1 MDDVESP
8 GGYEPYRRY
17 PIGGAAV
24 DLVALALAVTL
35 WSVLEVDATVGAL
48 SVAHVVVVLLTVLPV
63 VVAHEIVHYLTGRVL
78 GLTPTIHWGFPT
90 PHAAPLRQHVP
101 RGRNLAVLLA
111 PTALISGGALAATLF
126 VSHPLALAVC
136 SFVALVNTACAAGD
150 LVGATWLAWQPPGT
164 LVYLDAAQDR
174 ARELYAR
181 PK

>member
-1 MDDVESP
+1 MDDVDSP

-24 DLVALALAVTL
+24 DFVALAIAVALWTL
-35 WSVLEVDATVGAL
+35 LEVDSLVGAL
-48 SVAHVVVVLLTVLPV
+48 SLAHGVVVILTVLPV
-63 VVAHEIVHYLTGRVL
+63 LMAHEIVHYATGRLL

-90 PHAAPLRQHVP
+90 PHAAPLRQHVR
-101 RGRNLAVLLA
+101 RGQNVAVLLA
-111 PTALISGGALAATLF
+111 PTVLISGGALAATLV

-136 SFVALVNTACAAGD
+136 TFVALVNTACAAGD

>member
-1 MDDVESP
+1 MDVVESP

-24 DLVALALAVTL
+24 DLVALAIAVAL
-35 WSVLEVDATVGAL
+35 WSVLEVDSVVGAL
-48 SVAHVVVVLLTVLPV
+48 SVSHVLVLVLTVLPV
-63 VVAHEIVHYLTGRVL
+63 VMVHEVVHYLAGLSL

-90 PHAAPLRQHVP
+90 PHAVPLRQHVR
-101 RGRNLAVLLA
+101 RGQNVAVLLA
-111 PTALISGGALAATLF
+111 PTVLISGGALTTTLF

-136 SFVALVNTACAAGD
+136 TFVALVNTACAAGD
-150 LVGATWLAWQPPGT
+150 LVGATWLAWQPRGT
-164 LVYLDAAQDR
+164 LVYLDTASDR